1 VCVCVCVF
9 LPYPACNGH
18 EPYYHLWSDPLYI
31 TFSAFSHK
39 WHDFRKKKIFE
50 QKCVFSF
57 SLQFLSET
65 VLNLRRTER
74 DMIIKAY

>member
-1 VCVCVCVF
+1 MGMSHIIIYGLTRSTLPFQRF
-9 LPYPACNGH
+9 LINGMIF
-18 EPYYHLWSDPLYI
+18 E
-31 TFSAFSHK
+31 
-39 WHDFRKKKIFE
+39 KKKFFE